1 MDAVLEIW
9 LSASIKAHDFVS
21 ASFWQSQLED
31 MRNIYLPSSAVYVY
45 TSDAEIAGFYALLD
59 DHLAAIFVQPAQQGR
74 GIGKALMVHAKSF
87 SENLNLS
94 VYKNNRASVNFYLS
108 QGFAISNEQQ
118 CEHTGH
124 VECTMRLVTGTF

>member
-9 LSASIKAHDFVS
+9 LSASVKAHDFVN

-31 MRNIYLPSSAVYVY
+31 MRNIYLPSSTVYVY
-45 TSDAEIAGFYALLD
+45 TSDAEIAGFYALID
-59 DHLAAIFVQPAQQGR
+59 EHLAAIFVKPAWQGR
-74 GIGKALMVHAKSF
+74 GVGKALMAHAKSF
-87 SENLNLS
+87 SAHLNLS

-108 QGFAISNEQQ
+108 QGFVISSEQQ

-124 VECTMRLVTGTF
+124 VEYTMRLVPGTF